1 MPSVAPEAVAQRL
14 AEAFGADRVTQ
25 SSGNQFRF
33 GEEDTRVIAY
43 PHNIEELSAM
53 MKLAH
58 AESWRVAPAGAG
70 TWLEMGNAI
79 VQFHVIV
86 STAKMARVL
95 EYEPADLT
103 CSVEAGV
110 SLRDFNTQAA
120 EHNQFLPLDPFG
132 DERST
137 IGATVATAS
146 YGPLRAGYGTPRDW
160 LVGCRVVH
168 ADGTITSAGGK
179 VVKNVAGYDLC
190 KLYTGSFGTLVVLAE
205 LNFKMRALP
214 QADATQVF
222 YADDAAALCALTA
235 RLFDSDLQP
244 AALELLSPQTGLPID
259 EKRFALVLRYVT
271 EEQETVAWQTGE
283 AARLGNG
290 MANTVLSSTDAST
303 FWHAYYTS
311 ETSDERCFSL
321 RAAALPTDLGKLIE
335 TAQRLMPTAMLRAH
349 AANGVL
355 RIHGSADL
363 LSELRAKHQFKLLI
377 ELREFAKQNAKQ
389 SGGQMVILRAPDE
402 LKKQLDVWGDAGA
415 TMALMQGL
423 KKQYDPH
430 NRLNFGRFVAGL

>member
-1 MPSVAPEAVAQRL
+1 MHRV
-14 AEAFGADRVTQ
+14 AEAFGADRVAYAR
-25 SSGNQFRF
+25 GADFRL
-33 GEEDTRVIAY
+33 GEEAQRVVAY
-43 PHNIEELSAM
+43 PHNIEELAQL

-58 AESWRVAPAGAG
+58 TEGWRVAPAGAG

-79 VQFHVIV
+79 VQFHMIV
-86 STAKMARVL
+86 STAQMNRVL

-110 SLRDFNTQAA
+110 VLHDFNLRAA

-132 DERST
+132 DERAT

-146 YGPLRAGYGTPRDW
+146 YGPLRASYGTPRDW

-214 QADATQVF
+214 RADATQVF

-235 RLFDSDLQP
+235 RLYDSDLAP
-244 AALELLSPQTGLPID
+244 TAMELLSPHAGLSAQAGID
-259 EKRFALVLRYVT
+259 EERYALVLRYVN

-290 MANTVLSSTDAST
+290 MANSILSLAAAST
-303 FWHAYYTS
+303 FWQSYYLS
-311 ETSDERCFSL
+311 ETSDERFFSL
-321 RAAALPTDLGKLIE
+321 RASVLPSDLGKLIE
-335 TAQRLMPTAMLRAH
+335 TVQRLMPNALLRAH
-349 AANGVL
+349 AVNGVL
-355 RIHGSADL
+355 RIHGGEDL
-363 LSELRAKHQFKLLI
+363 LSEMREKHRYKLLL
-377 ELREFAKQNAKQ
+377 ELREFTKQC
-389 SGGQMVILRAPDE
+389 GGSLVILRAPDE
-402 LKKQLDVWGDAGA
+402 LKKQLDVWGGESAN
-415 TMALMQGL
+415 MNLMRGL
-423 KKQYDPH
+423 KQQFDPL